1 MNKAWSDTVAELS
14 IKNAGCVPGQL
25 HAARG

>member
-1 MNKAWSDTVAELS
+1 MHKTWSETVAELS
-14 IKNAGCVPGQL
+14 IKNAGRVPEQS